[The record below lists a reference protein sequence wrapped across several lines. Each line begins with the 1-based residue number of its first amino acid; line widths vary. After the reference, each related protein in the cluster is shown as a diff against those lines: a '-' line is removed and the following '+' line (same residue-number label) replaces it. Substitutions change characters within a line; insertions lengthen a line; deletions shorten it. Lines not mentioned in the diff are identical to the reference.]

1 MQQEE
6 IIRDIRQ
13 RCRKAMNGIAST
25 SMRQRGI
32 SYKVNFGLN
41 IQQIKELSGRYKPD
55 AELAEILWKEDTREL
70 KILATLL
77 YPADDFTEV
86 VANKWVTEIPNQ
98 EIREQL
104 SLNLLQILP
113 FAGKLALEWSNSKD
127 ESIRTTGYWL
137 LARLF
142 LIKKADKQS
151 ASDCTFIWDD
161 VISDNMFLRN
171 AASLAL
177 KHIGRQS
184 KIEADIILDKLSI
197 YKDDSNLIRQEAYN
211 SLLFEFEYYSLPN
224 PSEGGAS

>member
-197 YKDDSNLIRQEAYN
+197 YKDDENLVKQEAYN
-211 SLLFEFEYYSLPN
+211 SLAFEFGYYF
-224 PSEGGAS
+224 EE

>member
-197 YKDDSNLIRQEAYN
+197 YKDDENLVKQEAYN
-211 SLLFEFEYYSLPN
+211 SLAFEFEYYSLPN

>member
-113 FAGKLALEWSNSKD
+113 FAGKLALGWSNSKD

-151 ASDCTFIWDD
+151 ANDYTFIWDD

-184 KIEADIILDKLSI
+184 KSEADIILDKLSI
-197 YKDDSNLIRQEAYN
+197 YKDDNNLIKQEAYN

>member
-70 KILATLL
+70 KILATFL
-77 YPADDFTEV
+77 YPADNFTEV

-197 YKDDSNLIRQEAYN
+197 YKDDENLVKQEAYN
-211 SLLFEFEYYSLPN
+211 GLAFEFGYYF
-224 PSEGGAS
+224 EE

>member
-77 YPADDFTEV
+77 YPADDFTGV

-151 ASDCTFIWDD
+151 ANDYTFIWYD

-184 KIEADIILDKLSI
+184 KIEADIILKKLSI
-197 YKDDSNLIRQEAYN
+197 YKDDSNLIKQEAYN

>member
-41 IQQIKELSGRYKPD
+41 IQQIKDLSGHYKPD
-55 AELAEILWKEDTREL
+55 AKLAETLWKEDTREL

-77 YPADDFTEV
+77 YPADSFTEE
-86 VANKWVTEIPNQ
+86 VANKWVTEISNQ
-98 EIREQL
+98 EVREQL
-104 SLNLLQILP
+104 SLNLLQNLS
-113 FAGKLALEWSNSKD
+113 FASKLALQWVNNENSD
-127 ESIRTTGYWL
+127 IRTTAYWL

-142 LIKKADKQS
+142 LTKKADKQS
-151 ASDCTFIWDD
+151 ANDYTFIWDD
-161 VISDNMFLRN
+161 VISDNMFLRH

-177 KHIGRQS
+177 KHTGRQS
-184 KIEADIILDKLSI
+184 EMEADTILDKLSI
-197 YKDDSNLIRQEAYN
+197 YQDDSNLIKQEAYN
-211 SLLFEFEYYSLPN
+211 SLAFEFAYYSLPN
-224 PSEGGAS
+224 HSERGAS

>member
-70 KILATLL
+70 KILATFL
-77 YPADDFTEV
+77 YPADNFTEV

-184 KIEADIILDKLSI
+184 KSEADIILDKLSI
-197 YKDDSNLIRQEAYN
+197 YKDDNNLIKQEAYN

>member
-1 MQQEE
+1 MLQEE

-41 IQQIKELSGRYKPD
+41 IQQIKELSGRYNPD
-55 AELAEILWKEDTREL
+55 AELAETLWKEDTREL

-77 YPADDFTEV
+77 YPADNFTEV
-86 VANKWVTEIPNQ
+86 VANKWVIEIPNQ

-127 ESIRTTGYWL
+127 ESIRATGYWL

-151 ASDCTFIWDD
+151 ANDYAFIWDD

-197 YKDDSNLIRQEAYN
+197 YKGDSNLIKQEAYN
-211 SLLFEFEYYSLPN
+211 SLVFEFEYYSLPN
-224 PSEGGAS
+224 PSEGGAL